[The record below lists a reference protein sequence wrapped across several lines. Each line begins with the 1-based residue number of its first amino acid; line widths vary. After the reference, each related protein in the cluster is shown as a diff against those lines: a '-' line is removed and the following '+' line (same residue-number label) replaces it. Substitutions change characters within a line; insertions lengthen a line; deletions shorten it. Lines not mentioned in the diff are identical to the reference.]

1 MQTAAAGPEPGDGV
15 SAAAAEGVGAGPGT
29 GREALSGGGHSHL
42 QPVLQ
47 HEPHQPLH
55 LQQLP
60 SLQQLYRPRLQHKLR
75 VQLPRSG
82 RHPTHARIPQQQQ
95 LCQFWRPE

>member
-15 SAAAAEGVGAGPGT
+15 SAAAAEGVGAGPGA
-29 GREALSGGGHSHL
+29 GRETLSGGGHGQL

-55 LQQLP
+55 LQQLS
-60 SLQQLYRPRLQHKLR
+60 SLQQLHQPQLQHKLC
-75 VQLPRSG
+75 V
-82 RHPTHARIPQQQQ
+82 
-95 LCQFWRPE
+95 